1 MTPDPRLHTLHGWLQ
16 AHFGARPFTLA
27 PASEDASFRRYF
39 RVSFE
44 DAGTSFIAMDAP
56 PEKEDCRPFLRIAR
70 LFSAA
75 GAHVPQV
82 IAENLAQGFL
92 LLEDLGP
99 TTYLQQLSAN
109 AASVST
115 ANGLYLA
122 AIDSLISIQLSGSS
136 ADLSPYDEKVLL
148 RELDLFPEWYVA
160 RHLQAELSAKD
171 SEVLANAFRLI
182 LDNNLAQPRV
192 HVHRDYHSRNLM
204 VSDPLPGV
212 LDFQD
217 ALYGPITYDLA
228 SLLKDAYVRW
238 EEERVLDWCVRYWQ
252 KARKAGL
259 PVADDFHAFYRDF
272 EWMGVQRHLKV
283 AGIFARLCHRDGK
296 QRYLADIPLVLDYLQ
311 AACSRYREL
320 GPLAGLL
327 ERLQGQTATTGY
339 TF

>member
-1 MTPDPRLHTLHGWLQ
+1 MTSDPRLHTLHGWLQ
-16 AHFGARPFTLA
+16 AHFGARPFKLA

-44 DAGTSFIAMDAP
+44 DAGPSFVAMDAP

-70 LFSAA
+70 LFSDA

-99 TTYLQQLSAN
+99 TTYLQQLSAKGATSA
-109 AASVST
+109 AASP
-115 ANGLYLA
+115 LYLA
-122 AIDSLISIQLSGSS
+122 AIDALIEIQRSGSS
-136 ADLSPYDEKVLL
+136 ADLPPYDEKVLR

-160 RHLQAELSAKD
+160 RHLRAELSAKD
-171 SEVLANAFRLI
+171 SEVLAKAFQLI

-217 ALYGPITYDLA
+217 ALFGPITYDLA

-238 EEERVLDWCVRYWQ
+238 EEEQVLDWCVRYWE

-259 PVADDFHAFYRDF
+259 PVAGDFHAFYRDF

-283 AGIFARLCHRDGK
+283 AGIFARLSHRDGK

-327 ERLQGQTATTGY
+327 ERLQGKTTTTGY